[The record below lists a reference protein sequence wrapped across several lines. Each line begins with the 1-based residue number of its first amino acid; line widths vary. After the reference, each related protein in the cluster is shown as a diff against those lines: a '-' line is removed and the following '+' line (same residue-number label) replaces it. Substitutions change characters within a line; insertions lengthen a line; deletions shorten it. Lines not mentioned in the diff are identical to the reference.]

1 MKGQSMSVKGF
12 KEGEKDGVTEFITY
26 TTANL
31 EVEDSELSIQ
41 EVHDCFKGPVKR
53 GSLRA

>member
-41 EVHDCFKGPVKR
+41 EVLYCFNCN
-53 GSLRA
+53 S